1 MSTICAPTTAPGRSA
16 ISVVRVSGSDVGRIL
31 SSRSLSLEPRRATLV
46 EWTSMDGRVLDQAL
60 AVYFQAPR
68 SYTGEDVLELSL
80 HGNPLLVREVLEDL
94 HDDGI
99 RLAGPGEFTRRAVE
113 AGRIP
118 LSRAESVG
126 ALIHAETAQSLEAA
140 RRVLAGGL
148 QRRLDPLRRTLVD
161 LSARLEL
168 EVDFAE
174 EDAIPG
180 GQELVPWVESAMA
193 ELDRLLDA
201 QDRIQSRGH
210 APRVVL
216 AGSPNAGKSSLAN
229 ALLGEDRLLVSPIAG
244 TTRDWIEIPLP
255 TPRGTVVLVDTAGLG
270 DPTDELDLLAQE
282 RTRGILQSADLRLV
296 VAEAGRELSPG
307 ESHLA
312 EGGPSLVVRTK
323 TDLHPNWNPPS
334 GQRSVHI
341 EDRSALAALGAELSE
356 LLDSTRLSPD
366 EIALVGE
373 RQRQAACRARSEL
386 VLCRGVIE
394 DGRLEIAAWHARHAR
409 GALEEL
415 LGEITSDEVLGAVF
429 SSFCIGK

>member
-16 ISVVRVSGSDVGRIL
+16 ISVVRISGPEVGRIL
-31 SSRSLSLEPRRATLV
+31 SDRSLRLEDRRATLV
-46 EWTSMDGRVLDQAL
+46 AWKARDGRVLDQAL
-60 AVYFQAPR
+60 AVRFQAPR

-94 HDDGI
+94 HLDGI

-126 ALIHAETAQSLEAA
+126 ALIHAETSRSLEAA

-148 QRRLDPLRRTLVD
+148 EGRLEPLRRTLVD

-174 EDAIPG
+174 EDAVPG
-180 GQELVPWVESAMA
+180 GQELVPWVDGAIR
-193 ELDRLLDA
+193 ELDRLLEA
-201 QDRIQSRGH
+201 QERIRSRGH

-282 RTRGILQSADLRLV
+282 RTRRILQSADLRLV
-296 VAEAGRELSPG
+296 VAEAGRELTSG
-307 ESHLA
+307 ERHLA
-312 EGGPSLVVRTK
+312 EGGPCLVVRTK
-323 TDLHPNWNPPS
+323 IDLHPDWRAP
-334 GQRSVHI
+334 QDQWAVHV
-341 EDRSALAALGAELSE
+341 DGKPALAALCAKLSE
-356 LLDSTRLSPD
+356 LLDSSVMAPD

-386 VLCRGVIE
+386 DSCRGGILQ
-394 DGRLEIAAWHARHAR
+394 GRPEIAAWHARQAR

-415 LGEITSDEVLGAVF
+415 LGEITPDEVLGAVF

>member
-16 ISVVRVSGSDVGRIL
+16 ISVVRVSGPDVARL
-31 SSRSLSLEPRRATLV
+31 LESRSLRLQPRRATLV
-46 EWTSMDGRVLDQAL
+46 AWSSRDGHVLDQAL
-60 AVYFQAPR
+60 AVFFQAPA

-94 HDDGI
+94 HEDGI

-113 AGRIP
+113 AGRIG

-126 ALIHAETAQSLEAA
+126 ALVHAETSQSLEAA
-140 RRVLAGGL
+140 RRVLYGGL
-148 QRRLDPLRRTLVD
+148 EARLAPVRTRLVE

-174 EDAIPG
+174 EEAVPG
-180 GQELVPWVESAMA
+180 GQELVPWVEAAVA
-193 ELDRLLDA
+193 ELDSLLA
-201 QDRIQSRGH
+201 VQERIRSRGH

-270 DPTDELDLLAQE
+270 DPTDELDHLAQE
-282 RTRGILQSADLRLV
+282 RTRRILQDADLRLV
-296 VAEAGRELSPG
+296 VAPAGRDLLAG
-307 ESHLA
+307 ERHLA
-312 EGGPSLVVRTK
+312 GGGASLVVRTK
-323 TDLHPNWNPPS
+323 TDLAPDWPVPV
-334 GQRSVHI
+334 GQWAVHVG
-341 EDRSALAALGAELSE
+341 DRAALSALVVRLSE
-356 LLDSTRLSPD
+356 LLDSTHMAPG

-373 RQRQAACRARSEL
+373 RQRQAALGARDEL
-386 VLCRGVIE
+386 LRGREAIGQ
-394 DGRLEIAAWHARHAR
+394 GRPEIAAWHARLAR
-409 GALEEL
+409 NALEEL
-415 LGEITSDEVLGAVF
+415 LGEITADEVLGAVF

>member
-16 ISVVRVSGSDVGRIL
+16 ISVVRVSGPEVERIL
-31 SSRSLSLEPRRATLV
+31 GRRKILLQPRRATLV
-46 EWTSMDGRVLDQAL
+46 AWPSRDGRVLDQAL
-60 AVYFQAPR
+60 AVYFKGPA

-94 HDDGI
+94 HEDGI

-126 ALIHAETAQSLEAA
+126 ELIHAETSQSLEAA
-140 RRVLAGGL
+140 RRVLGGGL
-148 QRRLDPLRRTLVD
+148 ESRLAPVRSSLVD

-174 EDAIPG
+174 EDAVPG
-180 GQELVPWVESAMA
+180 GQELVPWVDAAVA
-193 ELDRLLDA
+193 ELDGLLA
-201 QDRIQSRGH
+201 SQERIRSRGH

-229 ALLGEDRLLVSPIAG
+229 ALLGEDRLLVSPVAG

-255 TPRGTVVLVDTAGLG
+255 TLRGTVVLVDTAGLG
-270 DPTDELDLLAQE
+270 DPTDELDHLAQE
-282 RTRGILQSADLRLV
+282 RTRRILDHADLRLV
-296 VAEAGRELSPG
+296 VVPSGRELSSG
-307 ESHLA
+307 ERHLA
-312 EGGPSLVVRTK
+312 EGGPSLLVRTK
-323 TDLHPNWNPPS
+323 TDLHPDWGVPS
-334 GQRSVHI
+334 GQWGVHVG
-341 EDRSALAALGAELSE
+341 DRSALEALVVRLSE
-356 LLDSTRLSPD
+356 LLDASKLPPG

-373 RQRQAACRARSEL
+373 RQRQAALQARGELISCREGIL
-386 VLCRGVIE
+386 E
-394 DGRLEIAAWHARHAR
+394 GRPEIAAWHARR
-409 GALEEL
+409 SRIALEEL
-415 LGEITSDEVLGAVF
+415 LGDITADEVLGAVF